1 MRRLALTTRLRARSI
16 PLARAL
22 AAPAIV
28 AVLLAAC
35 SKDDSVT
42 GPGPAPRTYR
52 MGFSGVPPNADQALA
67 IAAIDLWSL
76 RADAALI
83 LSEPPWDSLL
93 AGFPPDSLVRVL
105 HLPLANYYRSKG
117 HRIVVSVDPTN
128 GLDRS
133 SDSAPLVAAG
143 RSLTEP
149 AVQAV
154 YRAYVTAMDTILRP
168 EYLGFASE
176 TNLVKAAAPAPLYD
190 ALVQVANDAAADVR
204 AVDPAVKLFAS
215 VQVEVAWGAL
225 GGGGAYVGIAQDR
238 ADFPFVD
245 ALALSSYPYLGG
257 FADPDSIPLDYYDRL
272 DEGDPLPML
281 VIEGGWPSVS
291 IPSAG
296 VASSPEKQSRYIAR
310 HGAILDR
317 ARAAGWFQITFT
329 DLDSTLF
336 PPGSILPFFA
346 YNGLVDVDLNAKPSL
361 ATWDAFFG
369 RPAAASS
376 AARFPWTRR
385 AAAPILPFEQ

>member
-1 MRRLALTTRLRARSI
+1 MRRFASTARTS
-16 PLARAL
+16 ARAL
-22 AAPAIV
+22 LAPALL
-28 AVLLAAC
+28 AALLAAC

-42 GPGPAPRTYR
+42 GPAPSPRTYR
-52 MGFSGVPPNADQALA
+52 MGFSGVPPKADQALA
-67 IAAIDLWSL
+67 IASIDLWSR

-176 TNLVKAAAPAPLYD
+176 TNLVKAAAPAALYD
-190 ALVQVANDAAADVR
+190 ALVRVANDAAADVR
-204 AVDPAVKLFAS
+204 AADPDVKLFAS

-238 ADFPFVD
+238 ADFPFLD
-245 ALALSSYPYLGG
+245 ALGLSSYPYLGG
-257 FADPDSIPLDYYDRL
+257 YAEPDSIPLDYYDRL
-272 DEGDPLPML
+272 DDGDPIPML

-291 IPSAG
+291 IPAAG
-296 VASSPEKQSRYIAR
+296 VVSSPEKQRRYIAR

-361 ATWDAFFG
+361 ATWDAIFG
-369 RPAAASS
+369 RPAAPSS
-376 AARFPWTRR
+376 AARIRWTR
-385 AAAPILPFEQ
+385 AARGPILRFEKQPVGHP